1 MEKCTI
7 PDKFPYRESTLNP
20 VSPDQTQTR
29 VEPLPEI
36 CHQTEFRL
44 ISNPSEILNSNPK
57 FSQI

>member
-20 VSPDQTQTR
+20 VSPDQTRTR

-44 ISNPSEILNSNPK
+44 ISNP
-57 FSQI
+57 